1 MTDDGWTGWK
11 WVIGDKIDWNGW
23 KWLQK
28 GHWKKW
34 MNMDYCNN
42 MEKLLLPSWWVLK
55 VAELIY
61 RHLHWFDIKVWPHF
75 DQLVQLDSHKKIKEF
90 SRIQTFLLGST
101 TGWTKIK
108 GEFPI
113 IRFVINYIW
122 MFRER
127 WVVDCRDGGWHVRNA
142 DEDHWVLCKR
152 I

>member
-1 MTDDGWTGWK
+1 MTDDGWTGWN

-28 GHWKKW
+28 GHWMKW

-75 DQLVQLDSHKKIKEF
+75 DQLVRFDSHKRNQRVFQNPDFFAWIDYWVDENKGWIYHYTLCNQLYLNVQGALGGGLPGWCMAPKE
-90 SRIQTFLLGST
+90 RRWRPLGS
-101 TGWTKIK
+101 
-108 GEFPI
+108 
-113 IRFVINYIW
+113 
-122 MFRER
+122 
-127 WVVDCRDGGWHVRNA
+127 
-142 DEDHWVLCKR
+142 L
-152 I
+152 